1 MQTADHWID
10 GPHGRLFARSWI
22 PDTRGAGERPTIL
35 LFHESLGCVDVWRGF
50 PMRLAAATG
59 LPVVAYDRLGFGRS
73 DPHPGILPLDFV
85 RDEAVSAVPALT
97 AQLGLGRLIPFGHSV
112 GGAMAVATSAR
123 EPDCCAAVITMG
135 AQAFIEE
142 RTRTGIIEARGVLRS
157 PDQLARI
164 ARYHGDKARW
174 ALDAWTETWLD
185 PALADWTLDADLAR
199 VRCPLLALHGDRD
212 EYGSRAYPDRIARSA
227 GGPSEVVLIED
238 CGHVPH
244 RERPDA
250 VLQAVTRFLALCIVP

>member
-1 MQTADHWID
+1 MQTADDWID
-10 GPHGRLFARSWI
+10 GPHGRLFARSWT
-22 PDTRGAGERPTIL
+22 PDTRGAGERPSFL
-35 LFHESLGCVDVWRGF
+35 LFHESLGCVEVWRDF
-50 PMRLAAATG
+50 PERLASATG

-73 DPHPGILPLDFV
+73 DPHPGILPLDFMQ
-85 RDEAVSAVPALT
+85 DEAAGAVPALI
-97 AQLGLGRLIPFGHSV
+97 ARLGLGRLIAFGHSV
-112 GGAMAVATSAR
+112 GGAMAVATAAR
-123 EPDCCAAVITMG
+123 DPDRCAAVITVG
-135 AQAFIEE
+135 AQAFVEE
-142 RTRTGIIEARGVLRS
+142 RTRTGIIEARRVLRS

-185 PALADWTLDADLAR
+185 PAFAGWTLDEDLAR

-212 EYGSRAYPDRIARSA
+212 EYGSRAYPDRIARHA
-227 GGPSEVVLIED
+227 GGRSEVVLIED

-250 VLQAVTRFLALCIVP
+250 VLQAVTRFLGRCAVP